1 MLAANFK
8 GHGRGVDADAD
19 IDFPKLVKAEVVIG
33 SERAIDEA
41 REKEA
46 ASRREACAA
55 IGIRFAYL
63 PLDLPVERIDDD
75 YVGFIA
81 FDILSRD

>member
-19 IDFPKLVKAEVVIG
+19 IDFPKRVKAEVVIG

-46 ASRREACAA
+46 ASRRESCAA
-55 IGIRFAYL
+55 IGIWFAYR